1 MPGPNAGKAAA
12 QATRRS
18 RANAYRNRLVAGVTG
33 GFIGGA
39 FTALVRG
46 TGARSVQAGATAVT
60 RTSARSFLAR
70 SLPRGKRAIAGTLRS
85 PAEVEVAAVPKVP
98 NLKGGSVEQQN
109 AVTREELGHATWTL
123 LHTMGAQYPDRP
135 TRQQR
140 RAATQLVAS
149 LGEVYPCHACAKH
162 WREVL
167 RELGPPK
174 VGSGVELRSWL
185 CRTHNVV
192 NQSIGKPRFDCGAV
206 ERRWGSQ
213 GGSGA
218 PAALCGS
225 EGGADYCKIPGRN

>member
-46 TGARSVQAGATAVT
+46 TGVRSVQAGATAVT

-123 LHTMGAQYPDRP
+123 LHTMGAQYPDPRP
-135 TRQQR
+135 DSSVGRPPSSSRRSARCTLATRAPSTGGR
-140 RAATQLVAS
+140 CS
-149 LGEVYPCHACAKH
+149 
-162 WREVL
+162 
-167 RELGPPK
+167 
-174 VGSGVELRSWL
+174 GSSGRPRS
-185 CRTHNVV
+185 
-192 NQSIGKPRFDCGAV
+192 A
-206 ERRWGSQ
+206 
-213 GGSGA
+213 
-218 PAALCGS
+218 AALS
-225 EGGADYCKIPGRN
+225 